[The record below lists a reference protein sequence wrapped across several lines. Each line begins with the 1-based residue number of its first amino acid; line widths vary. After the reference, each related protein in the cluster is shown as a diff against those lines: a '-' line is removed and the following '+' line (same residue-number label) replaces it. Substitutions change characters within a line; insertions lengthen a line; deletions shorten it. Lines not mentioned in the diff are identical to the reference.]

1 MTRVS
6 RTGSFRSAR
15 VRRAILRAL
24 LPLLGAATGPAWTA
38 PPARAQTVRPVV
50 VEYVGSKVKG
60 KFELVNDNL
69 TPLSVILEPKSF
81 DITETGEA
89 VYRPLDPRIRLRL
102 SAMSVRVPPQQSRWI
117 F

>member
-15 VRRAILRAL
+15 VRREILRAL
-24 LPLLGAATGPAWTA
+24 LPLLGAATAAVAAAAWTA
-38 PPARAQTVRPVV
+38 APAGAQTVRPVV
-50 VEYVGSKVKG
+50 VEYVGNKIKG

-89 VYRPLDPRIRLRL
+89 VYRPLDPRIRLQAGR
-102 SAMSVRVPPQQSRWI
+102 AQ
-117 F
+117 